1 MNTNGRLKRW
11 ELALA
16 LSLCL
21 TLFHGFAL
29 GGAGVAWWGVI
40 FPGLT
45 NAPEAVEA
53 AAFEEEDGIELRLW
67 FVDWIEGLF
76 AQS

>member
-1 MNTNGRLKRW
+1 MKKRDQMRRW

-21 TLFHGFAL
+21 TLFHGLTL
-29 GGAGVAWWGVI
+29 GGTGIAWWGVI

-45 NAPEAVEA
+45 DAPATVETASFAQEDAV
-53 AAFEEEDGIELRLW
+53 ELRLW
-67 FVDWIEGLF
+67 FVDWIAGLF